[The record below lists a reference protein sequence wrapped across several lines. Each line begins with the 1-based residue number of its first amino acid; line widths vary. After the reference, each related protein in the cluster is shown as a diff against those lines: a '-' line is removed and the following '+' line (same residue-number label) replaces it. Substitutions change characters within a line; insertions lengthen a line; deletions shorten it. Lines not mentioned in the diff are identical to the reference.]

1 MITLLLVLLVLLIFT
16 IILVAVLGVG
26 GWIIWVLVGDLAVFI
41 WLIVMLI
48 IKICKK
54 KKGWIWKKIN

>member
-1 MITLLLVLLVLLIFT
+1 MITLLLVFT

-54 KKGWIWKKIN
+54 RKNKRKE

>member
-1 MITLLLVLLVLLIFT
+1 MITLLLVLLALLIFT

-41 WLIVMLI
+41 WLIVML
-48 IKICKK
+48 KK
-54 KKGWIWKKIN
+54 NN